1 MEDHPGTN
9 TGSYPNPPVPRGLCA
24 RVPGTS
30 PLKVSTLPS
39 ACASA
44 TMQTAL
50 AERSSPGGSILSSPS
65 LPMLCMS
72 HFVSAPGNPSHAS
85 TMSPESS
92 TRTGSPGLPRTSRAA
107 RALSAATSAGSM
119 ACISGRSRSARSSS
133 KPRISCT
140 SRRLFSLVVTK
151 MAFIAREST
160 RTILYDTVASM
171 PLVDLDRFDFLYA
184 NRVKGMKSAATR
196 DLMATLSRPGIISLA
211 GGFPDTRAFGE
222 EAFREVSH
230 NVAADSAQALQY
242 GPTAGLEP
250 IKDVIVEVMAA
261 EGTPARQEDVF
272 VTTGAQQGLDLIAK
286 VFLDEGDAILCEGPA
301 YAGALN
307 AFAAYRPRIAHVP
320 MDRAGIIP
328 VAARETLNKAR
339 RQGLHV
345 KFIYTVPNFQNPAG
359 VTMVAERRKEMLEM
373 AREFDLVIVEDNPYG
388 MLRFEGEP
396 LPSLAALE
404 QESGDG
410 GPDRVVYLGTFSKI
424 FAPGV
429 RLGWVHAQPGILHKI
444 NVGKQGADLC
454 SSNLSQ
460 MMISSYFQNADWR
473 AYVGRLTSMYKERRD
488 AMLDSLAEFM
498 PKEVYWTHPEG
509 GLFVWA
515 TLPSYLD
522 ATAMLPRAI
531 ARNVA
536 YVPGEGFYAGGA
548 GKNHMRLNFSFV
560 EPEQI
565 RRGIELLSEVVR
577 ERMELRSDLERG
589 SQRGARRSPRSAS
602 FASGTDG

>member
-1 MEDHPGTN
+1 
-9 TGSYPNPPVPRGLCA
+9 L
-24 RVPGTS
+24 
-30 PLKVSTLPS
+30 
-39 ACASA
+39 
-44 TMQTAL
+44 
-50 AERSSPGGSILSSPS
+50 
-65 LPMLCMS
+65 
-72 HFVSAPGNPSHAS
+72 
-85 TMSPESS
+85 
-92 TRTGSPGLPRTSRAA
+92 
-107 RALSAATSAGSM
+107 
-119 ACISGRSRSARSSS
+119 
-133 KPRISCT
+133 
-140 SRRLFSLVVTK
+140 
-151 MAFIAREST
+151 
-160 RTILYDTVASM
+160 

-184 NRVKGMKSAATR
+184 GRVKGMKSAATR
-196 DLMATLSRPGIISLA
+196 DLMATLSRPGVISLA

-222 EAFREVSH
+222 EAFREISH
-230 NVAADSAQALQY
+230 NIAADAAQALQY
-242 GPTAGLEP
+242 GPTAGLEA

-261 EGTPARQEDVF
+261 EGTPARQENVF

-286 VFLDEGDAILCEGPA
+286 VFLDEGDALLCEGPA

-320 MDRAGIIP
+320 MDRAGMIP

-359 VTMVAERRKEMLEM
+359 VTMVAERRKEMLEL

-396 LPSLAALE
+396 LSSLATLE
-404 QESGDG
+404 QEDGDSDG

-473 AYVGRLTSMYKERRD
+473 AYVRRLTSMYRERRD
-488 AMLDSLAEFM
+488 AMLDALAEFM
-498 PKEVYWTHPEG
+498 PKEVHWTHPEG

-531 ARNVA
+531 AKNVA
-536 YVPGEGFYAGGA
+536 YVPGEGFYAGGS
-548 GKNHMRLNFSFV
+548 GKNNMRLNFSFV
-560 EPEQI
+560 EPERI
-565 RRGIELLSEVVR
+565 RRGIELLSEVIR

-589 SQRGARRSPRSAS
+589 SRRGQDSRRAARPANTAS
-602 FASGTDG
+602 LAGTEG

>member
-1 MEDHPGTN
+1 
-9 TGSYPNPPVPRGLCA
+9 
-24 RVPGTS
+24 
-30 PLKVSTLPS
+30 
-39 ACASA
+39 
-44 TMQTAL
+44 
-50 AERSSPGGSILSSPS
+50 
-65 LPMLCMS
+65 
-72 HFVSAPGNPSHAS
+72 
-85 TMSPESS
+85 
-92 TRTGSPGLPRTSRAA
+92 
-107 RALSAATSAGSM
+107 
-119 ACISGRSRSARSSS
+119 
-133 KPRISCT
+133 
-140 SRRLFSLVVTK
+140 
-151 MAFIAREST
+151 
-160 RTILYDTVASM
+160 M

-184 NRVKGMKSAATR
+184 GRVKGMKTATTR

-222 EAFREVSH
+222 EAFREITQKISTD
-230 NVAADSAQALQY
+230 AAQALQY
-242 GPTAGLEP
+242 GPTSGLEP
-250 IKDVIVEVMAA
+250 IKDVIVDVMAA
-261 EGTPARQEDVF
+261 EGTPAHQEDVF

-286 VFLDEGDAILCEGPA
+286 VFLDEGDAVLCEGPT

-328 VAARETLNKAR
+328 VAARETLTKAR
-339 RQGLHV
+339 KQGLHV
-345 KFIYTVPNFQNPAG
+345 KFVYTVPNFQNPAG
-359 VTMVAERRKEMLEM
+359 VTLIRERREELLEI
-373 AREFDLVIVEDNPYG
+373 AREFDLVVVEDNPYG

-396 LPSLAALE
+396 LPTLATLE
-404 QESGDG
+404 QEREGVV
-410 GPDRVVYLGTFSKI
+410 DRVVYLGTFSKI

-460 MMISSYFQNADWR
+460 MMISCYFQNADWR
-473 AYVGRLTSMYKERRD
+473 AYVGRLTSMYRERRD

-498 PKEVYWTHPEG
+498 PKEVHWTHPEG

-515 TLPSYLD
+515 TLPTYLD

-548 GKNHMRLNFSFV
+548 GKNHVRLNFSFV
-560 EPEQI
+560 EPERI
-565 RRGIELLSEVVR
+565 RRGIELLSEVIR

-589 SQRGARRSPRSAS
+589 SQRASRRSAS
-602 FASGTDG
+602 RSPVGTDR

>member
-1 MEDHPGTN
+1 
-9 TGSYPNPPVPRGLCA
+9 V
-24 RVPGTS
+24 
-30 PLKVSTLPS
+30 
-39 ACASA
+39 
-44 TMQTAL
+44 
-50 AERSSPGGSILSSPS
+50 
-65 LPMLCMS
+65 
-72 HFVSAPGNPSHAS
+72 
-85 TMSPESS
+85 
-92 TRTGSPGLPRTSRAA
+92 
-107 RALSAATSAGSM
+107 
-119 ACISGRSRSARSSS
+119 
-133 KPRISCT
+133 
-140 SRRLFSLVVTK
+140 
-151 MAFIAREST
+151 
-160 RTILYDTVASM
+160 
-171 PLVDLDRFDFLYA
+171 PLVDLDRFDFLYSQ
-184 NRVKGMKSAATR
+184 RVKGMKTAATR

-222 EAFREVSH
+222 EAFREISGSIARD
-230 NVAADSAQALQY
+230 NAQALQY
-242 GPTAGLEP
+242 GPTSGLEP
-250 IKDVIVEVMAA
+250 IKDVIVDVMAA

-286 VFLDEGDAILCEGPA
+286 VFLDEGDAILCEGPT

-307 AFAAYRPRIAHVP
+307 AFAAYRPRIAHVA
-320 MDRAGIIP
+320 MDRAGMIP
-328 VAARETLNKAR
+328 VAASETLNKAR
-339 RQGLHV
+339 KQGLHV

-359 VTMVAERRKEMLEM
+359 VTLVTERRRELLEI
-373 AREFDLVIVEDNPYG
+373 AREFDLIVVEDNPYG

-396 LPSLAALE
+396 LSTLAALE
-404 QESGDG
+404 QEQEGVV
-410 GPDRVVYLGTFSKI
+410 DRVVYLGTFSKI

-460 MMISSYFQNADWR
+460 MMIYSYFQNADWR
-473 AYVGRLTSMYKERRD
+473 SYVGRLTAMYKERRD

-498 PKEVYWTHPEG
+498 PKEVHWTHPEG

-560 EPEQI
+560 EPDQI
-565 RRGIELLSEVVR
+565 RRGVELLSEVVR

-589 SQRGARRSPRSAS
+589 SQRGARRSSRSAS
-602 FASGTDG
+602 LASGTDG

>member
-1 MEDHPGTN
+1 
-9 TGSYPNPPVPRGLCA
+9 L
-24 RVPGTS
+24 
-30 PLKVSTLPS
+30 
-39 ACASA
+39 
-44 TMQTAL
+44 
-50 AERSSPGGSILSSPS
+50 
-65 LPMLCMS
+65 
-72 HFVSAPGNPSHAS
+72 
-85 TMSPESS
+85 
-92 TRTGSPGLPRTSRAA
+92 
-107 RALSAATSAGSM
+107 
-119 ACISGRSRSARSSS
+119 
-133 KPRISCT
+133 
-140 SRRLFSLVVTK
+140 
-151 MAFIAREST
+151 
-160 RTILYDTVASM
+160 

-184 NRVKGMKSAATR
+184 TRVKGMKSAATR

-222 EAFREVSH
+222 EAFHEISR
-230 NVAADSAQALQY
+230 NIAQDAAQALQY
-242 GPTAGLEP
+242 GPTAGLEA
-250 IKDVIVEVMAA
+250 IKDVIVEVMGA

-286 VFLDEGDAILCEGPA
+286 VFLDEGDAVLCEGPT

-328 VAARETLNKAR
+328 IAARETLKKAR
-339 RQGLHV
+339 TQGLHV
-345 KFIYTVPNFQNPAG
+345 KFVYTVPNFQNPAG
-359 VTMVAERRKEMLEM
+359 VTMVAERRKELLEM

-388 MLRFEGEP
+388 MLRFEGGP

-404 QESGDG
+404 QEEGDL
-410 GPDRVVYLGTFSKI
+410 DRVVYLGTFSKI

-473 AYVGRLTSMYKERRD
+473 AYVKRLTTMYKERRD

-498 PKEVYWTHPEG
+498 PKEVHWTHPEG

-515 TLPSYLD
+515 TLPTYLD

-536 YVPGEGFYAGGA
+536 YVPGEGFYGGSPGM
-548 GKNHMRLNFSFV
+548 GKNNMRLNFSFV
-560 EPEQI
+560 QPETI
-565 RRGIELLSEVVR
+565 RRGIELLSEVIR

-589 SQRGARRSPRSAS
+589 SHRSIGTRSAV
-602 FASGTDG
+602 GTDG